1 MGSHLNLRIFKFLF
15 SEDKLILRKKTK
27 QIKLGNLYIGGD
39 APITIQSMTN
49 TNTADAKST
58 IEQIRQLEEAGC
70 EIIRLAVPDQA
81 SAQAL
86 KTILPQV
93 NIPTIADIH
102 FDYKLALASIE
113 NGIDGLRLNPGNIG
127 EEWKVKEVIKLAK
140 ERSIPIRI
148 GVNGGSLSKEI
159 IRKYGFGEEA
169 IVESALEHVRI
180 LEDNNFSDIKISVK
194 SSNLD
199 LMIKCYENLSSKV
212 NYPLHL
218 GVTEA
223 GTITRGTIKSA
234 MGIGML
240 LYKGIGDTIRVS
252 LTSSPI
258 DEVLVAREI
267 LLSLG
272 LKKGM
277 EIISC
282 PTCGRTKINL
292 ISLAEQVEE
301 KLTPF
306 KEKQITVAVMGCI
319 VNGPGEA
326 READYGLA
334 GGTKEGLLFK
344 KGEII
349 KKVPESELVEE
360 LYRLIATDYPNE

>member
-1 MGSHLNLRIFKFLF
+1 MK
-15 SEDKLILRKKTK
+15 LRKKTK

-49 TNTADAKST
+49 TNTADVKST
-58 IEQIRQLEEAGC
+58 VEQIRQLETAGC
-70 EIIRLAVPDQA
+70 EIIRLAVPDEA
-81 SAQAL
+81 AAIAL

-127 EEWKVKEVIKLAK
+127 EEWKVREVIKAAQ

-169 IVESALEHVRI
+169 IVQSALDHVHI

-199 LMIKCYENLSSKV
+199 LMIKCYENLSSRV
-212 NYPLHL
+212 DYPLHI

-223 GTITRGTIKSA
+223 GTFLRGTVKSA

-240 LYKGIGDTIRVS
+240 LYNGIGDTIRVS
-252 LTSSPI
+252 LTSSPV
-258 DEVLVAREI
+258 DEVIVGRE
-267 LLSLG
+267 LLLALG
-272 LKKGM
+272 LKNGM

-282 PTCGRTKINL
+282 PTCGRTKIDL
-292 ISLAEQVEE
+292 ISLAGKVEE
-301 KLTPF
+301 KLAPF
-306 KEKQITVAVMGCI
+306 KNKSITVAVMGCI

-334 GGTKEGLLFK
+334 GGTNEGLLFK

-360 LYRLIATDYPNE
+360 LYQLIAVDYPNE

>member
-1 MGSHLNLRIFKFLF
+1 MLKN
-15 SEDKLILRKKTK
+15 RKKTK
-27 QIKLGNLYIGGD
+27 QIKLGNIFIGGG
-39 APITIQSMTN
+39 APISIQSMTN
-49 TNTADAKST
+49 TNTADVKST
-58 IEQIRQLEEAGC
+58 VAQIHQLEQAGC
-70 EIIRLAVPDQA
+70 EIIRLAVPDEDA
-81 SAQAL
+81 ANAL
-86 KTILPQV
+86 KLILPQV
-93 NIPTIADIH
+93 AIPTIADIH
-102 FDYKLALASIE
+102 FDYKLALASIA

-127 EEWKVKEVIKLAK
+127 QEWKVKEVIKAAQ

-148 GVNGGSLSKEI
+148 GVNGGSLSKKI
-159 IRKYGFGEEA
+159 IAKYGFGEEA

-180 LEDNNFSDIKISVK
+180 LEDNNFTDIKISVK
-194 SSNLD
+194 SSNLN

-212 NYPLHL
+212 DYPLHL

-223 GTITRGTIKSA
+223 GTFTRGTVKSA

-240 LYKGIGDTIRVS
+240 LYNGIGDTIRVS
-252 LTSSPI
+252 LTSSPV
-258 DEVLVAREI
+258 DEVRVGREI
-267 LLSLG
+267 LLALG

-282 PTCGRTKINL
+282 PTCGRTKIDL
-292 ISLAEQVEE
+292 IGLAGKVEE
-301 KLTPF
+301 RLVSF
-306 KEKQITVAVMGCI
+306 KNKPITVAVMGCI

-349 KKVPESELVEE
+349 KKVPESQLVEE
-360 LYRLIATDYPNE
+360 LYQLIASDFPNE

>member
-1 MGSHLNLRIFKFLF
+1 MK
-15 SEDKLILRKKTK
+15 LRKKTNK
-27 QIKLGNLYIGGD
+27 IKLGNLYIGGD

-49 TNTADAKST
+49 TNTADVKST
-58 IEQIRQLEEAGC
+58 LEQIHQLEEAGC

-81 SAQAL
+81 SAEAL
-86 KTILPQV
+86 KYILPEV

-102 FDYKLALASIE
+102 FDYKLALASIK
-113 NGIDGLRLNPGNIG
+113 NGIEGLRLNPGNIG
-127 EEWKVKEVIKLAK
+127 EEWKVKEVIKAAQ

-148 GVNGGSLSKEI
+148 GVNGGSLSQKI
-159 IRKYGFGEEA
+159 IKKYGFGEEA
-169 IVESALEHVRI
+169 IVQSALEHVHI
-180 LEDNNFSDIKISVK
+180 LEDNNFTDIKISVK

-212 NYPLHL
+212 AYPLHL

-223 GTITRGTIKSA
+223 GTFTRGTIKSS

-240 LYKGIGDTIRVS
+240 LYNGIGDTIRVS
-252 LTSSPI
+252 LTSSPV

-272 LKKGM
+272 LKNGM

-282 PTCGRTKINL
+282 PTCGRTKIDL
-292 ISLAEQVEE
+292 IGLAEKVEE
-301 KLTPF
+301 RLTPF
-306 KEKQITVAVMGCI
+306 KNRNITVAVMGCI

-349 KKVPESELVEE
+349 KKVPERELVEE
-360 LYRLIATDYPNE
+360 LYQMIAADFPDE